1 MKILY
6 KNQEKKRKKKE
17 FVVIVFIHCKSCLEL
32 LETIGTILS
41 GGVGNVMLEI
51 NRLVEKLILVLENHI

>member
-1 MKILY
+1 M
-6 KNQEKKRKKKE
+6 
-17 FVVIVFIHCKSCLEL
+17 VIAFNRCKSCLEL

-51 NRLVEKLILVLENHI
+51 NCLAGKLILVLENHI